1 MMVDSAYRFTVKDKR
16 KILGYKDLASAVT
29 ETEQFDF
36 LIDIIPERARAA
48 TETAAAADDEGPE
61 AKKQKIEEAVDGDV
75 SNGTGCVLP
84 VALQRRNPVAAY

>member
-1 MMVDSAYRFTVKDKR
+1 MVDSAYRFTVKDKR

-36 LIDIIPERARAA
+36 LIDVIPERARAA

-61 AKKQKIEEAVDGDV
+61 AKKQKTEEAVDGDV